1 MFLSPGDA
9 YIREMT
15 ETKSLRNML
24 SDKELDRECLPYERF
39 LAVGEE
45 SLTDAELL
53 AIIIRTGSS
62 TSTPV
67 QIARQ
72 VMELGCGKEKGLNAL
87 YSLSLEELQTIK
99 GIGEVKA
106 IKLKALAELAKRM
119 SNQKSVVTVGCQ
131 DASAVAAYYMEKL
144 RHEDCERA
152 YLLCLN
158 NQLKLIKECLLAIG
172 TINSASVSPREIF
185 KYALRTGANNIIL
198 IHNHPSGDPTPSRS
212 DVNLTN
218 HVRES
223 GAMLDII
230 LRDHIIIGDHTYYS
244 FEEKG
249 MLWQ

>member
-1 MFLSPGDA
+1 
-9 YIREMT
+9 MT
-15 ETKSLRNML
+15 ETKSLKNML
-24 SDKELDRECLPYERF
+24 SDRELDREALPYERF
-39 LAVGEE
+39 LSSGQE

-53 AIIIRTGSS
+53 AIIIRTGSN

-72 VMELGCGKEKGLNAL
+72 VMDLGCGKERGLNSL
-87 YSLSLEELQTIK
+87 FSLSLEELMTVK

-119 SNQKSVVTVGCQ
+119 SYQKAIVT
-131 DASAVAAYYMEKL
+131 DAFDIPSKVADYYMEQL

-152 YLLCLN
+152 LLLCLN
-158 NQLKLIKECLLAIG
+158 TQMKLIREMVLAIG

-185 KYALRTGANNIIL
+185 RYALRAGANNIIL

-230 LRDHIIIGDHTYYS
+230 LRDHIIIGDHSYYS
-244 FEEKG
+244 FQEKG

>member
-1 MFLSPGDA
+1 
-9 YIREMT
+9 
-15 ETKSLRNML
+15 ML
-24 SDKELDRECLPYERF
+24 SDRELERECLPYERF
-39 LAVGEE
+39 LTTGEE

-62 TSTPV
+62 SSTPV

-72 VMELGCGKEKGLNAL
+72 VMELGVGKEKGLNAL
-87 YSLSLEELQTIK
+87 FSLSLEELKTIR

-106 IKLKALAELAKRM
+106 VKLKAIAELAKRM
-119 SNQKSVVTVGCQ
+119 SYQRSSINISFAETRNVV
-131 DASAVAAYYMEKL
+131 DYYMERI
-144 RHEDCERA
+144 RHEECERA

-158 NQLKLIKECLLAIG
+158 NQMKLIKEEVLAIG

-185 KYALRTGANNIIL
+185 RYALRAGANQIIL
-198 IHNHPSGDPTPSRS
+198 VHNHPSGDPTPSRS

-230 LRDHIIIGDHTYYS
+230 LRDHIIIGDQSYYS
-244 FEEKG
+244 FSEKG
-249 MLWQ
+249 MMWQ